1 MTGNALVEIVI
12 LALVAGFVALRFVSV
27 LGKRTGHEQT
37 IGQPV
42 DGAAARAAG
51 LPRSSDAAPAAGA
64 AGLAGADIEPAA
76 ADGLRAIVAADPEFD
91 VARFLDGAQA
101 AYRMVLE
108 AFWEGDRDTL
118 KSLVDTEVFD
128 DFAAALDARAE
139 AGHVL
144 ENKLVRI
151 ERARIVAA
159 SLNSLTAQVSI
170 QFDADIAALT
180 RDGEGRIVAGSSDDA
195 VETHDIWTFA
205 RHVRAEDPNWLLI
218 ATDDA

>member
-42 DGAAARAAG
+42 DAAARAGG

-64 AGLAGADIEPAA
+64 IGLAGADIEPAA
-76 ADGLRAIVAADPEFD
+76 ADGLRAVVAADPDFD

-128 DFAAALDARAE
+128 DFVAAIDARAA

-144 ENKLVRI
+144 ENKLVRV
-151 ERARIVAA
+151 ERARVMSA
-159 SLNSLTAQVSI
+159 SLNSLTAQISI

-180 RDGEGRIVAGSSDDA
+180 RDAEGRIVAGSSDDA

>member
-42 DGAAARAAG
+42 DAAARAGG
-51 LPRSSDAAPAAGA
+51 LPRSADATPAAGA
-64 AGLAGADIEPAA
+64 IGLAGADIEPAA
-76 ADGLRAIVAADPEFD
+76 ADGLRAVVAADPDFD

-128 DFAAALDARAE
+128 DFVAAIDARAA

-144 ENKLVRI
+144 ENKLVRV
-151 ERARIVAA
+151 ERARVMSA
-159 SLNSLTAQVSI
+159 SLNSLTAQISI

-180 RDGEGRIVAGSSDDA
+180 RDAEGRIVAGSSDDA

>member
-37 IGQPV
+37 IGQPA
-42 DGAAARAAG
+42 DGAARAPG
-51 LPRSSDAAPAAGA
+51 LPRSPDAAPAAGA
-64 AGLAGADIEPAA
+64 IGLAGADIEPAA
-76 ADGLRAIVAADPEFD
+76 ADGLRAIVAADPDFD

-128 DFAAALDARAE
+128 DFVAAIDARTE

-151 ERARIVAA
+151 ERARVVSA

-180 RDGEGRIVAGSSDDA
+180 RDSEGRIVAGSSDDA

>member
-42 DGAAARAAG
+42 DAAARTGG
-51 LPRSSDAAPAAGA
+51 LPRPADAAPAAGA
-64 AGLAGADIEPAA
+64 IGLAGADIEPAA
-76 ADGLRAIVAADPEFD
+76 ADGLRAVVAADPDFD

-128 DFAAALDARAE
+128 DFVAAIDARAE

-151 ERARIVAA
+151 ERARIVSAA
-159 SLNSLTAQVSI
+159 LNSLTAQISI

-180 RDGEGRIVAGSSDDA
+180 RDGEGRVVAGSSDDA

>member
-37 IGQPV
+37 IGQPA
-42 DGAAARAAG
+42 DGAAARAPG
-51 LPRSSDAAPAAGA
+51 LPRSPDAAPAAGA
-64 AGLAGADIEPAA
+64 IGLAGADIEPAA

-128 DFAAALDARAE
+128 DFVAAIDARTE

-151 ERARIVAA
+151 ERARVVSA

-180 RDGEGRIVAGSSDDA
+180 RDSEGRIVAGSSDDA

>member
-42 DGAAARAAG
+42 DAAARAGG
-51 LPRSSDAAPAAGA
+51 LPRSADAAPAAGA
-64 AGLAGADIEPAA
+64 IGLAGADIEPAA
-76 ADGLRAIVAADPEFD
+76 ADGLRAVVAADPDFD

-128 DFAAALDARAE
+128 DFIAAIDARAE

-151 ERARIVAA
+151 ERARVVSAA
-159 SLNSLTAQVSI
+159 LNSLTAQISI